1 MEEELNKAVV
11 EDTAKAAE
19 EFSTGDVLAAHGS
32 QLGWQESEVADEM
45 MDYLIDTMC
54 NAIACTPT
62 GRAEQQLQDY
72 TIEYLADHLPA
83 VNFVTTFY
91 SQLIISGGIEA
102 KDAYN
107 QRKLDDWLASRNAL
121 GQTNRDIIAD
131 AIKNS
136 LMYGY
141 SGIRM
146 SMGNFYLVNPSQFKI
161 WKLPYAVNDLF
172 GRLRVIPGIKSVA
185 FYEVNLKQDW
195 KVEKKGKNRD
205 RVIHVGNNRYT
216 IEQVIKEKMLR
227 RAYDGSYYIGTD
239 ENDAASVS
247 SVWLEQNRFCHL
259 RHSDDG
265 EYGRSP
271 LSYDRL
277 RTNLL
282 IDLLKNFRDEIL
294 NDGSDYIMWLRA
306 RAAAGA
312 SLTGLLSAGA
322 TENALKAAQDTKMTK
337 AADDK
342 QMAAAKKLA
351 MQMKKSAKTRMAIAK
366 KDYVEDIVKLEGTV
380 RLPDYLAIYNDA
392 KDVVADIYGIH
403 SLLVGGKSSGWNTG
417 MSSMLEFTMDK
428 TIKPF
433 QQRYAEQLSRYIC
446 EAAGIRGPVK
456 FAEYKM
462 LDDKTRAEIDKI
474 RAEAEKS
481 TADAAKIAKETKLL
495 NKDGVNGR
503 PATSPESTKNA
514 GSSSIRSTKKQTGRS

>member
-1 MEEELNKAVV
+1 MSKKEEAIEKA
-11 EDTAKAAE
+11 DAAAD
-19 EFSTGDVLAAHGS
+19 FSAGDVMAAHGS

-45 MDYLIDTMC
+45 MDYLIATMC
-54 NAIACTPT
+54 NAVACTPN
-62 GRAEQQLQDY
+62 GKAEQKLQDY

-102 KDAYN
+102 KDASN
-107 QRKLDDWLASRNAL
+107 QRKLDEWLAKKNAL

-141 SGIRM
+141 SGIRV
-146 SMGNFYLVNPSQFKI
+146 SLGDFYLVNPTQFKI
-161 WKLPYAVNDLF
+161 WKLPYSVEAPDGTLQT
-172 GRLRVIPGIKSVA
+172 IPGIKSVA
-185 FYEVNLKQDW
+185 FYEVNTKADW
-195 KVEKKGKNRD
+195 KVEKKGIDENK
-205 RVIHVGNNRYT
+205 VFQVGNQRYT
-216 IEQVIKEKMLR
+216 IEQVIKEKMMR
-227 RAYDGSYYIGTD
+227 RAFDGSYYIGD
-239 ENDAASVS
+239 GKDAAATVN
-247 SVWLEQNRFCHL
+247 SVWLEQDNFCHL

-271 LSYDRL
+271 LSYDKL

-282 IDLLKNFRDEIL
+282 IDLLRNFRDEIL

-312 SLTGLLSAGA
+312 SLTNLLGSETAEGVMRG
-322 TENALKAAQDTKMTK
+322 AQDAKMVKT
-337 AADDK
+337 ADDK
-342 QMAAAKKLA
+342 QMSAAKKLA
-351 MQMKKSAKTRMAIAK
+351 MQMKKSAKTRMAIAR
-366 KDYVEDIVKLEGTV
+366 KDQVEDIVKLEGTV

-433 QQRYAEQLSRYIC
+433 QQRYAEQLSEYIC
-446 EAAGIRGPVK
+446 KAAGIKGSVK
-456 FAEYKM
+456 FSEYKM

-474 RAEAEKS
+474 RADAEKA
-481 TADAAKIAKETKLL
+481 TADAAKVSKETKLL
-495 NKDGVNGR
+495 NKDGVNGK
-503 PATSPESTKNA
+503 STTT
-514 GSSSIRSTKKQTGRS
+514 GSSPASTTRQDTSRTTKK